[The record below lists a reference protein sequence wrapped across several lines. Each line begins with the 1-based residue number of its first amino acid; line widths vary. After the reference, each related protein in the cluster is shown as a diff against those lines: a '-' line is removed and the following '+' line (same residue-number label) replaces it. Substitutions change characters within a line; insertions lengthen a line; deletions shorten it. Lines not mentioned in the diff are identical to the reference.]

1 MARAVDYRRPGYN
14 SYLVLRNRRRAW
26 SELENH
32 LFLDL
37 VIVVVAASL
46 GGMAARLARAP
57 VVLGYLAVGM
67 VIGPHVLE
75 VIENVET
82 VRTLAE
88 IGVILLVFT
97 IGIEIAFRDIYQL
110 GKVVLIGGILQIGIT
125 TGAMIPIGLLLGF
138 DFQTSLLL
146 GMIVSLSSTM
156 VVLKTLSDRGELHSL
171 HGRLLVGFLLVQD
184 LAFVPMIALLPVFG
198 RSGSSV
204 LEEAG
209 FGLLKAVLL
218 LVAVVVLGTKAVPW
232 AMARIT
238 RLGSREV
245 FILMVVATAFSIAA
259 LTEYVGLS
267 AALGAFVAGL
277 LLSESDFGHRALTE
291 VTPLRDVF
299 AALFFASLGMLTDPG
314 FVSAEW
320 VSVVAVIGAVLV
332 FKFVVTAVIVR
343 GFGYLPNTAMLSGVG
358 LGQIGEFSFIL
369 AAGALS
375 LGVVDQDFHSLVV
388 VSAVLTM
395 VIAPALI
402 AGSSIAVTALS
413 RRLRVLR
420 PYRIGN
426 DHAEE
431 RPPHLYGHVIICGLG
446 RVGTLVATALR
457 DYDVPFIAVDLDP
470 YTLEHWQN
478 EGYYTVQGSSGSVE
492 VLTAARIHQAA
503 ILVITTGDPV
513 SVWVTAQHA
522 RQLQPDLDIVA
533 RVHWREEGERLQELG
548 VQEVVWPQMEAGL
561 EILRHS
567 LYRYRTPR
575 DEVDDFVD
583 NLRSH
588 LSFSVHTEVEDL
600 LPPEGTGAPHDG
612 TAHDVEELHEA
623 GHVVN
628 DPEEVPEPG
637 RAGD

>member
-1 MARAVDYRRPGYN
+1 M
-14 SYLVLRNRRRAW
+14 
-26 SELENH
+26 ENH

-37 VIVVVAASL
+37 VIVVVAASV
-46 GGMAARLARAP
+46 GGVAARLVRAP
-57 VVLGYLAVGM
+57 IVLGYLAVGM
-67 VIGPHVLE
+67 IIGPHVLE

-97 IGIEIAFRDIYQL
+97 IGIEISIRDIYSL
-110 GKVVLIGGILQIGIT
+110 GKVVLIGGVLQIVFTAGV
-125 TGAMIPIGLLLGF
+125 MIPVGLLLGF
-138 DFQTSLLL
+138 SIQTSLIL
-146 GMIVSLSSTM
+146 GMVASLSSTM

-171 HGRLLVGFLLVQD
+171 HGRLITGFLLVQD
-184 LAFVPMIALLPVFG
+184 LAFVPMIAVLPALDG
-198 RSGSSV
+198 TGASA
-204 LEEAG
+204 LQDAG
-209 FGLLKAVLL
+209 IGLLKAALV

-232 AMARIT
+232 VMDRIT

-245 FILMVVATAFSIAA
+245 FILMVVATAFAIAA
-259 LTEYVGLS
+259 LTEYIGLS

-314 FVSAEW
+314 FVASEW
-320 VSVVAVIGAVLV
+320 MSVAVVIGSVLAL
-332 FKFVVTAVIVR
+332 KFVVSASIVR
-343 GFGYLPNTAMLSGVG
+343 AFGYLPNTALLSGVG

-369 AAGALS
+369 VAGALV
-375 LGVVDQDFHSLVV
+375 LGVVDQEFHSLVV

-395 VIAPALI
+395 AAGPALI
-402 AGSSIAVTALS
+402 AGGSLAVSALS
-413 RRLRVLR
+413 QRLRVLR
-420 PYRIGN
+420 PYRLGY
-426 DHAEE
+426 DRAEE
-431 RPPHLYGHVIICGLG
+431 RPPHLFGHVIICGLG
-446 RVGTLVATALR
+446 RVGTLVAGAMQ

-470 YTLEHWQN
+470 YTLEHWQA
-478 EGYYTVQGSSGSVE
+478 EGYFTVQGSSGSVE
-492 VLTAARIHQAA
+492 ALTAARIQQAD

-522 RQLQPDLDIVA
+522 RQLRPDLDIVA

-561 EILRHS
+561 EVLRHS

-575 DEVDDFVD
+575 DDVDNFVE

-588 LSFSVHTEVEDL
+588 LSFSVHTEVEDI
-600 LPPEGTGAPHDG
+600 LPPEGIGP
-612 TAHDVEELHEA
+612 AHDDAHEA
-623 GHVVN
+623 
-628 DPEEVPEPG
+628 EEVQEPG
-637 RAGD
+637 RLAD